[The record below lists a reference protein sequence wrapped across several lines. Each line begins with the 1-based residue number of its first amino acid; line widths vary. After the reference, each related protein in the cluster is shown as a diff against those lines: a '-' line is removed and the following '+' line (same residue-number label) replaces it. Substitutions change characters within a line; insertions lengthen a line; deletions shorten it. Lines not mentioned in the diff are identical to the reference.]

1 MLDGFNEG
9 WIDFPPSDGN
19 RLKGNTSAAEVI
31 AALVPVGL
39 SSTRLGG

>member
-9 WIDFPPSDGN
+9 WIDFPTNEDN
-19 RLKGNTSAAEVI
+19 RLKGNTSAVEVI

-39 SSTRLGG
+39 SSTSLGD

>member
-9 WIDFPPSDGN
+9 WIDLPTNEDN
-19 RLKGNTSAAEVI
+19 RLTGNTS

-39 SSTRLGG
+39 SSKSLGG